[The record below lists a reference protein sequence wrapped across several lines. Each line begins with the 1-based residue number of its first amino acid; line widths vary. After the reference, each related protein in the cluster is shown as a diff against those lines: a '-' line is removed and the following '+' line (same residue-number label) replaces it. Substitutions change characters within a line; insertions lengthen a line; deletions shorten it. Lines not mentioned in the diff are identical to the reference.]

1 MIDSFFSPWPSYTE
15 EEAQAVQNVILSNKV
30 NYWAGSK
37 CREFE
42 KEFAKYSETE
52 YAIALANGTVALD
65 IGFKALEVGVGDE
78 VIVTSRTFLASV
90 SSIVNSGAKPVFA
103 DVDLDTQN
111 ISVNSI
117 EAVLTDKTKAI
128 LCVHLA
134 GWPCDMD
141 PIMRFANEKGLYV
154 IEDCAQAHG
163 AKYKG
168 RSLGSIGHIG
178 AWSFCQDKIMTTGG
192 EGGMVTTNDRELWS
206 KMWSFKDLG
215 KSWESVYK
223 KEHPPGFRW
232 LHDSFGTNWRMT
244 EMQAAIGQIQLTRID
259 DWCTKRL
266 ANANAIWNTAKNLN
280 GLRVPNLSCGDCNS
294 KCDQITGC
302 THAAYKCYVFVEGT
316 ETDRDAIMASINKQ
330 EVPCFSGSC
339 SEVYLE
345 RAFDNTGFRPRK
357 RLPMQS
363 CLVRRV

>member
-1 MIDSFFSPWPSYTE
+1 
-15 EEAQAVQNVILSNKV
+15 
-30 NYWAGSK
+30 
-37 CREFE
+37 
-42 KEFAKYSETE
+42 
-52 YAIALANGTVALD
+52 
-65 IGFKALEVGVGDE
+65 
-78 VIVTSRTFLASV
+78 
-90 SSIVNSGAKPVFA
+90 
-103 DVDLDTQN
+103 
-111 ISVNSI
+111 
-117 EAVLTDKTKAI
+117 
-128 LCVHLA
+128 
-134 GWPCDMD
+134 
-141 PIMRFANEKGLYV
+141 MRFANEKGLYV

-206 KMWSFKDLG
+206 KMWSFKDHG
-215 KSWESVYK
+215 KSWESVYE

-259 DWCTKRL
+259 DWCSKRL

-345 RAFDNTGFRPRK
+345 RAFDTRF
-357 RLPMQS
+357 
-363 CLVRRV
+363 